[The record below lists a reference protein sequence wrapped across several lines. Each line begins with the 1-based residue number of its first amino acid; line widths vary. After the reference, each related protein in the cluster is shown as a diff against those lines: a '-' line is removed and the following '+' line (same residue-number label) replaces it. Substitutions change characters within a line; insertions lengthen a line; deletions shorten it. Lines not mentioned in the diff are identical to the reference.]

1 MRSASDSFC
10 GATWRQ
16 LLVGVNLCHD
26 IVERRAW
33 LCQPGS
39 PRSDT
44 GARDRGSH
52 HRKGTPDDRERG
64 PGRSEGRSRSK
75 DRLSQRTDRAD
86 TDTNGPMAT
95 EVASPPQSPFP
106 PRSPRRSREDEEA
119 LQVGR
124 AVCPSPRPSP
134 SNEGPRVILRCHS
147 PTSPSG
153 NDFRPIGREAVV
165 QPERLEVQTPETD
178 PFAHLPRTQSLIP
191 EEVRLLRASFHNI
204 HELNARTDYMRR
216 RARSEGRSQS
226 LTDPPAARSDVP
238 DALRATIQA

>member
-1 MRSASDSFC
+1 
-10 GATWRQ
+10 
-16 LLVGVNLCHD
+16 
-26 IVERRAW
+26 
-33 LCQPGS
+33 
-39 PRSDT
+39 
-44 GARDRGSH
+44 
-52 HRKGTPDDRERG
+52 
-64 PGRSEGRSRSK
+64 
-75 DRLSQRTDRAD
+75 
-86 TDTNGPMAT
+86 MAT

-124 AVCPSPRPSP
+124 AVCQSPRPSP

-165 QPERLEVQTPETD
+165 EPVRLEVQSPEVD

>member
-1 MRSASDSFC
+1 
-10 GATWRQ
+10 
-16 LLVGVNLCHD
+16 
-26 IVERRAW
+26 
-33 LCQPGS
+33 
-39 PRSDT
+39 
-44 GARDRGSH
+44 
-52 HRKGTPDDRERG
+52 
-64 PGRSEGRSRSK
+64 
-75 DRLSQRTDRAD
+75 
-86 TDTNGPMAT
+86 MAT

-147 PTSPSG
+147 PTLPSG

>member
-1 MRSASDSFC
+1 MSALSCANLAARVATPARES
-10 GATWRQ
+10 GAAAGTT
-16 LLVGVNLCHD
+16 GT
-26 IVERRAW
+26 
-33 LCQPGS
+33 PGS
-39 PRSDT
+39 TD
-44 GARDRGSH
+44 DRGS
-52 HRKGTPDDRERG
+52 E
-64 PGRSEGRSRSK
+64 PGQLGGCLSK
-75 DRLSQRTDRAD
+75 KEQRAD
-86 TDTNGPMAT
+86 ADTNGPMAT

-204 HELNARTDYMRR
+204 HELNARHQYMQR

-226 LTDPPAARSDVP
+226 LTERPASRSDVP

>member
-1 MRSASDSFC
+1 
-10 GATWRQ
+10 
-16 LLVGVNLCHD
+16 
-26 IVERRAW
+26 
-33 LCQPGS
+33 
-39 PRSDT
+39 
-44 GARDRGSH
+44 
-52 HRKGTPDDRERG
+52 
-64 PGRSEGRSRSK
+64 
-75 DRLSQRTDRAD
+75 
-86 TDTNGPMAT
+86 MAT

-124 AVCPSPRPSP
+124 AVCKSPRPSP

-204 HELNARTDYMRR
+204 HELNARHQYMQR
-216 RARSEGRSQS
+216 RARTEGRSQS
-226 LTDPPAARSDVP
+226 LSDTPTAPSDVP

>member
-1 MRSASDSFC
+1 
-10 GATWRQ
+10 
-16 LLVGVNLCHD
+16 
-26 IVERRAW
+26 
-33 LCQPGS
+33 
-39 PRSDT
+39 
-44 GARDRGSH
+44 
-52 HRKGTPDDRERG
+52 
-64 PGRSEGRSRSK
+64 
-75 DRLSQRTDRAD
+75 
-86 TDTNGPMAT
+86 MAT

-124 AVCPSPRPSP
+124 ATCPSPRPSP
-134 SNEGPRVILRCHS
+134 SHEGPRVILRCHS

-204 HELNARTDYMRR
+204 HELNARHQYMQR
-216 RARSEGRSQS
+216 RARTERRSQS
-226 LTDPPAARSDVP
+226 LTDAPAAPSDVP

>member
-1 MRSASDSFC
+1 MRSVSDSFC

-44 GARDRGSH
+44 S
-52 HRKGTPDDRERG
+52 
-64 PGRSEGRSRSK
+64 GRSGGCPTLDRHARTGRRPGERARSVE
-75 DRLSQRTDRAD
+75 RLSIQKEQPPEQNRH
-86 TDTNGPMAT
+86 GPMAT

-165 QPERLEVQTPETD
+165 EPVRLEVQSPETD

-204 HELNARTDYMRR
+204 HELNARHQYMQR

-226 LTDPPAARSDVP
+226 LTDAPAARSDVP

>member
-1 MRSASDSFC
+1 
-10 GATWRQ
+10 
-16 LLVGVNLCHD
+16 
-26 IVERRAW
+26 
-33 LCQPGS
+33 
-39 PRSDT
+39 
-44 GARDRGSH
+44 
-52 HRKGTPDDRERG
+52 
-64 PGRSEGRSRSK
+64 
-75 DRLSQRTDRAD
+75 
-86 TDTNGPMAT
+86 MAT

-106 PRSPRRSREDEEA
+106 PRSPRRSCEDEEA

-216 RARSEGRSQS
+216 RARSERRTQS
-226 LTDPPAARSDVP
+226 LTDAPAAPSDVP